1 MATPYLSEIRLVS
14 FAFAPRGW
22 ALCNGQIMSIQQN
35 AALFALLGTTY
46 GGNGIQTFALPNLQG
61 RAVLGQGS
69 GGGSSYV
76 VGEIGGEVNVTLT
89 TQQMPA
95 HTHIVQ
101 ATSATANLKPAAGN
115 ASASSSDN
123 PFAPTS
129 NTTMNSNSLSSVGG
143 NQAHPNLPPYL
154 VMNYIIALAGIF
166 PSRN

>member
-115 ASASSSDN
+115 ASASYSDN